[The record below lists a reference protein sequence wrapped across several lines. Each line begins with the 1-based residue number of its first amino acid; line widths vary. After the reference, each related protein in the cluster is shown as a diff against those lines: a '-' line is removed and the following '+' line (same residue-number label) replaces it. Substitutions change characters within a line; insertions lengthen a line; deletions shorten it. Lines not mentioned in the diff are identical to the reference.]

1 MKFTLSWLKEHLE
14 TEATLEAIV
23 ERLTMIGLEVEG
35 VEDPAARIAPFR
47 IARVISA
54 ERHPNADKLQ
64 VCMVDTGEGAPVQV
78 VCGAPNARAGLVS
91 VFSPPGTYIPGKN
104 ITLGIGAI
112 RGVESRGMLC
122 SNAELELSEDH
133 DGIIELPAAAPV
145 GQSFADYLGLN
156 DPVIDVSLT
165 PNRAD
170 CAGVRGIARD
180 LAASGLGELKPIAM
194 PAISAEG
201 ACPVTVTLDLG
212 DKAHWCPIFGLRA
225 VRGLRNGPSPDWMQK
240 RLKAIGLR
248 PINTLVDITNYLT
261 FDIGRPLHVFDMA
274 KVRGNLTVRPGREGE
289 ELLALDG
296 KTYRFDASMCAIAD
310 ENGVE
315 SIAGIMGGEVSG
327 CDEATV
333 DVLIE
338 SALWDPA
345 NIAATGRKH
354 GIVTDARYRFE
365 RGVDPAMC
373 LPGLDIATEMVT
385 RLCGGRASE
394 AFVAGNVPGFE
405 RVIDFPV
412 GEVKRL
418 CGLDT
423 PAERMVE
430 ILTRLGFSVAGEAPV
445 LRVGVPSWRAD
456 VEAKADL
463 VEEVMRIV
471 GVDTIPVTPLPRG
484 GTVAGKVLTG
494 TQVRRSRA
502 RRTLA
507 ARGMDEGVTWSFISR
522 ALAEHF
528 GGGKPELA
536 LANPIASDLSDM
548 RPSLLPGLIAAA
560 GRNAARGHGDVAL
573 FEIGQVFHG
582 DRPQDQ
588 KMLAS
593 GIRRGTAVATGDGRH
608 WSGNAPAVTVF
619 DAKADALAA
628 LEAAGAPVDKLQVL
642 RAAPGWYHPGRSGT
656 LQLGPQVLATFGEVH
671 PATLE
676 LLDVSGPVA
685 AFEVFLDAIAEPK
698 AKPSK
703 SKGNLAIS
711 DLMPL
716 GRDFAFVV
724 DEKIE
729 AAALLKAVRGADKA
743 LITDA
748 MVFDVFRGAAIGEGR
763 KSVAVNITLQPK
775 DKTLTEAEI
784 EAVAKRVV
792 EAAAKATGATLRA

>member
-1 MKFTLSWLKEHLE
+1 MKFTLSWLKQHLE
-14 TEATLEAIV
+14 TTATLDEIV

-35 VEDPAARIAPFR
+35 VEDPAAKIEPFR

-64 VCMVDTGEGAPVQV
+64 VCMVDAGDGAIVQV
-78 VCGAPNARAGLVS
+78 VCGAPNARTGLVS

-133 DGIIELPAAAPV
+133 DGIIELPADAPL
-145 GQSFADYLGLN
+145 GQSYADYLGLN

-170 CAGVRGIARD
+170 CAGIRGIARD
-180 LAASGLGELKPIAM
+180 LAASGLGTLKPLAP
-194 PAISAEG
+194 PALAAVG
-201 ACPVTVTLDLG
+201 ACPTTVTLDLG
-212 DKAHWCPIFGLRA
+212 DDAHWCPTFALRA
-225 VRGLRNGPSPDWMQK
+225 VKGVRNGPSPDWMQK

-248 PINTLVDITNYLT
+248 PINTLVDITNYIT
-261 FDIGRPLHVFDMA
+261 FDLGRPLHVFDLA
-274 KVRGNLTVRPGREGE
+274 KVKGNLRVHHGRDGE

-296 KTYRFDASMCAIAD
+296 KTYRFDPSMCAISD

-345 NIAATGRKH
+345 NVAATGRKH

-365 RGVDPAMC
+365 RGVDPEMC
-373 LPGLDIATEMVT
+373 LAGLDIATAMVVE
-385 RLCGGRASE
+385 LAGGSPTER
-394 AFVAGNVPGFE
+394 FVAGEVPRLD

-412 GEVKRL
+412 DEVRRL
-418 CGLDT
+418 SGLDT
-423 PAERMVE
+423 PVGRMVE
-430 ILTRLGFSVAGEAPV
+430 ILTGLGFAVSGAAPV

-471 GVDTIPVTPLPRG
+471 GVDNIPVTPLPRN
-484 GTVAGKVLTG
+484 GTVAAKVLTG
-494 TQVRRSRA
+494 PQIRRSRA

-507 ARGMDEGVTWSFISR
+507 ARGMNEGVTWSFISK

-560 GRNAARGHGDVAL
+560 GRNAARGHGDVAV
-573 FEIGQVFHG
+573 FEIGQVFFG

-593 GIRRGTAVATGDGRH
+593 GIRRGTAIATGDGRH

-619 DAKADALAA
+619 DAKADAIAV
-628 LEAAGAPVDKLQVL
+628 LEALGAPVDKLQVL

-671 PATLE
+671 PATLD
-676 LLDVSGPVA
+676 LVDVTGPIA
-685 AFEVFLDAIAEPK
+685 AFEVFLDAIPEAK

-703 SKGNLAIS
+703 SKGGFAVS

-716 GRDFAFVV
+716 DRDFAFVV
-724 DEKIE
+724 DERIE
-729 AAALLKAVRGADKA
+729 AAALLKAVRGAEKT

-748 MVFDVFRGAAIGEGR
+748 MVFDVFRGPAIGEGK
-763 KSVAVNITLQPK
+763 KSVAVSVTLQPK
-775 DKTLTEAEI
+775 DKTLTEADI
-784 EAVAKRVV
+784 EAVGKRVV
-792 EAAAKATGATLRA
+792 EAAAKATGATLRT